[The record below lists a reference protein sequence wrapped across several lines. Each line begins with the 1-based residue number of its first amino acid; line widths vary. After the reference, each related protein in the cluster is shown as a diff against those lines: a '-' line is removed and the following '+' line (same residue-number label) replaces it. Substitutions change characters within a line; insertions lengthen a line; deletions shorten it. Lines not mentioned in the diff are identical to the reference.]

1 MYINSS
7 FSSPFLTQTSSKE
20 KEDNKELKDEAKNQ
34 QNPNEL
40 SQEEKAQVNKLAL
53 IDAKVKAHEMAH
65 LGASGG
71 LASGANFTYTMGP
84 DNKMYAVAGEVSISA
99 QKGSTPEESIAIARQ
114 IRAAALAPSDP
125 SPQDYKVA
133 ANATKMEFEA
143 RAWANRIQAEED
155 KEKQKEQKAKKEEQ
169 NGTQKQAVSAYT
181 QSPTQSNFTV
191 VA

>member
-1 MYINSS
+1 
-7 FSSPFLTQTSSKE
+7 
-20 KEDNKELKDEAKNQ
+20 
-34 QNPNEL
+34 
-40 SQEEKAQVNKLAL
+40 
-53 IDAKVKAHEMAH
+53 MAH